1 MLSFYAFEEFRM
13 KATVIVKQLFT
24 ELSLVLSV
32 FRVSP
37 KLVSITSFEVRK
49 QSQADKAKVAE
60 QESKSA
66 EFESKLLLYF
76 LILRLFNL
84 KTSLSTS

>member
-1 MLSFYAFEEFRM
+1 MLSFYAFEESRL
-13 KATVIVKQLFT
+13 LFT
-24 ELSLVLSV
+24 EPHLVLSV

-37 KLVSITSFEVRK
+37 SLVSVTSLEVRK
-49 QSQADKAKVAE
+49 QSQADETKVAE

-66 EFESKLLLYF
+66 ECESKLSSYF

-84 KTSLSTS
+84 KTSLPTS